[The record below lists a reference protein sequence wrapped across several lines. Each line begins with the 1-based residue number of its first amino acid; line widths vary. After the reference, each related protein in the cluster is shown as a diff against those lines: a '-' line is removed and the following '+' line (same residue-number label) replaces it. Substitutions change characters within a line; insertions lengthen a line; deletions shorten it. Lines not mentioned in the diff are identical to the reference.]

1 MEFLETSPSSPAP
14 GVRGLLSREEIRGF
28 HRVSRGPW
36 VRDAVAVWAVILGAL
51 WLHARFPGI
60 GVGALA
66 FVVIA
71 SRQLALSH
79 LVHEAA
85 HYNLGLSHEWTDRIS
100 DWLFAGPVLI
110 TTRSYRGI
118 HEPHHAHL
126 GQADHDTD
134 VRAWYLIAGWH
145 FLIRSAKSLLGIEAL
160 DTAKSYGNRMGERG
174 VEWRHPL
181 VAGATNLL
189 LLGYCLAL
197 GIPFAWLYL
206 WILPLNTLTVF
217 LLILRVVA
225 EHQPREY
232 ASRGREDFSE
242 DLLPP
247 LTRSID
253 PNPLEKFFFA
263 PMSFCYHH
271 EHHLFPGVPYPKLR
285 RLHRTLRARG
295 YYDEA
300 PSALG
305 SSYLRVI
312 ASLIFPGR
320 SHPDASTTQGAHGSV
335 REPRAGLSG
344 L

>member
-1 MEFLETSPSSPAP
+1 MECPETSPSSPAP
-14 GVRGLLSREEIRGF
+14 GVRGLLSREEIRSF
-28 HRVSRGPW
+28 HQASVGSW

-51 WLHARFPGI
+51 WLHARFPGFW
-60 GVGALA
+60 VGALA

-85 HYNLGLSHEWTDRIS
+85 HYNLGLSREWTERVS

-110 TTRSYRGI
+110 TTRSYRSI
-118 HEPHHAHL
+118 HEPHHANL
-126 GQADHDTD
+126 GYADRDTD

-145 FLIRSAKSLLGIEAL
+145 FLLRTAKSLFGIEAI
-160 DTAKSYGNRMGERG
+160 DTARSYGNRMGDGG
-174 VEWRHPL
+174 VDWRHPL

-189 LLGYCLAL
+189 LLGYCFAV
-197 GIPFAWLYL
+197 GVPFAWLYL

-232 ASRGREDFSE
+232 SSRGREDFSE

-253 PNPLEKFFFA
+253 ANPLEKFALA

-271 EHHLFPGVPYPKLR
+271 EHHLFPGIPYPQLR
-285 RLHRTLRARG
+285 RIHRTLRARG
-295 YYDEA
+295 YYDDA

-312 ASLIFPGR
+312 ASLVFPGR
-320 SHPDASTTQGAHGSV
+320 HHPEVSATHGDPGSV
-335 REPRAGLSG
+335 QERGAGLSG